1 LCGPVAPGLDWLGM
15 GNPGNDCDNYFRKV
29 RNLVQGSLFWEPRKT
44 KESVILRVLP
54 DRAFWH

>member
-1 LCGPVAPGLDWLGM
+1 LAPGLDWLGI